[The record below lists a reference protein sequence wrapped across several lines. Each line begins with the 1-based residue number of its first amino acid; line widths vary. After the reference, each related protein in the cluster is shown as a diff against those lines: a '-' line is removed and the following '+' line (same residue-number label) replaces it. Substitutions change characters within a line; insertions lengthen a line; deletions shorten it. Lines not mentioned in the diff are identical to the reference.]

1 MAAIAQARLIMTGGP
16 SRFDFTYRR
25 MPLAKGEFHLPLELK
40 ASNNLGLSILL
51 LWQNKRKIAAEL
63 PSDRTL
69 IPILCTE
76 YLAFPIDEMHHAA
89 SIAFC
94 TLEIR
99 FQCFREPVL
108 HPHGGIRACE
118 KDCRHPDSL
127 RSFRPRGLT

>member
-1 MAAIAQARLIMTGGP
+1 
-16 SRFDFTYRR
+16 
-25 MPLAKGEFHLPLELK
+25 
-40 ASNNLGLSILL
+40 
-51 LWQNKRKIAAEL
+51 
-63 PSDRTL
+63 
-69 IPILCTE
+69 
-76 YLAFPIDEMHHAA
+76 MHHAA

-127 RSFRPRGLT
+127 WSFRPRGLT